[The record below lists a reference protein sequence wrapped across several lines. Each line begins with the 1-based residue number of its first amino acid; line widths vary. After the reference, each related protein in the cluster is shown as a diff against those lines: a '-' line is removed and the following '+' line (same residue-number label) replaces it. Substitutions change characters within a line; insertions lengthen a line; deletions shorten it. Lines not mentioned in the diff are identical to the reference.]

1 MILKQENIRKI
12 ATSQGDDN
20 ITRNDSNRFQ

>member
-12 ATSQGDDN
+12 ATSQGGDY